1 MKFKLKAWHIYLIF
15 IVVIPSLFT
24 FALIPALIYTG
35 YFTEPFD
42 SNENFISVFVS
53 VLTSTILYGG
63 ILLAIYYGLKRIFVK
78 DQKSQ
83 SVS

>member
-1 MKFKLKAWHIYLIF
+1 MTLKAWHIYLICL
-15 IVVIPSLFT
+15 IVIPALFS
-24 FALIPALIYTG
+24 FVYIPALIYLG
-35 YFTEPFD
+35 YITEPFD
-42 SNENFISVFVS
+42 ENIGVFDFFASALGYV
-53 VLTSTILYGG
+53 ILYGG